1 MNKLGQYLTEII
13 FEFRPSTIITIKE
26 VELFLDKV
34 IETIKVKQ
42 THRHINTLFPGFDIL
57 CGLKESCLYFGYWP
71 EHSYVRFMVS
81 SCKRYDK
88 NEVEEDI
95 KKYFKIKDTIYM
107 KTNCNCSIKDKVGDL
122 WC

>member
-13 FEFRPSTIITIKE
+13 FEFRPSMIITIKE

-34 IETIKVKQ
+34 IKTIKVKQ
-42 THRHINTLFPGFDIL
+42 THRHINNLIPGFDIL

-71 EHSYVRFMVS
+71 EHNYVRFMVS
-81 SCKRYDK
+81 SCKRYNK

-107 KTNCNCSIKDKVGDL
+107 NTNCNCPVKSRVGDL